1 MLSLTSESPQ
11 EPFIPA
17 KRSTPPYIH
26 CDLIMARLVEQ
37 INADIT
43 HLGQDICQEH
53 SVRLYAR
60 GGHFTKREL
69 IPIYFLLLTGTLE
82 NPDRYDNFLYELK
95 KDITKSGKPFA
106 FIDVPISVPDRFDLD
121 PIFSEVE
128 GDAAIISGL
137 CGRIE
142 IDNEE
147 RRFIAQTALGDML
160 TAVPADK
167 LNVGLSL
174 VERMNFISAAVG
186 SITDKIP
193 LIMYYGIPNAAD
205 TLFMCYAARCGF
217 DVLCISPDDTALDMF
232 EKCPFSDKLQKESLG
247 KTAAVRPFPK
257 APVKAKINTIAYNA
271 KKELDEMLYT
281 GSDTMFRS
289 NQFER
294 MNAAVLATTYDEID
308 LLWDEEAKYRTGFAV
323 KDDVVTVPVIFAKVE
338 GVPGG
343 DIKAYWE
350 LVKRM
355 LTPETYFQVKAVSLK
370 NLYISQSRIYARF
383 HRGKQLLIDE
393 LMRSPLNRYNFLPGH
408 LQRLIFEKA
417 QAMINDGML
426 LMDSEQEV
434 VDFSM
439 YVALNLNREIL
450 QLLQSYDFTKT
461 IPKVIIADPIEDPF
475 SKLQCTQTLMLSY
488 LGFDILVFCPTCY
501 RDLETHIS
509 EKAFETHTIGEPV
522 FGAPIRSV
530 PRMKIPT
537 KPRSHKKSFLF
548 KKLF

>member
-1 MLSLTSESPQ
+1 
-11 EPFIPA
+11 
-17 KRSTPPYIH
+17 
-26 CDLIMARLVEQ
+26 MARLVEQ

-69 IPIYFLLLTGTLE
+69 IPVYFLLLTGTLE

-95 KDITKSGKPFA
+95 SDITKSGKPFA
-106 FIDVPISVPDRFDLD
+106 FIDLPIAVPGRFDLD
-121 PIFSEVE
+121 PIFSGVE

-147 RRFIAQTALGDML
+147 RRFIAQTALGEML
-160 TAVPADK
+160 TAVPTDK

-186 SITDKIP
+186 TITDKIP
-193 LIMYYGIPNAAD
+193 LIMYYGIPNSED
-205 TLFMCYAARCGF
+205 TLFLCYAARCGF

-271 KKELDEMLYT
+271 QKELDEMLYT

>member
-1 MLSLTSESPQ
+1 
-11 EPFIPA
+11 
-17 KRSTPPYIH
+17 
-26 CDLIMARLVEQ
+26 MARLVEQ

-69 IPIYFLLLTGTLE
+69 IPVYFLLLTGTLE

-95 KDITKSGKPFA
+95 SDITKSGKPFA
-106 FIDVPISVPDRFDLD
+106 FIDVPIAVPGRFDLD
-121 PIFSEVE
+121 PIFSGVE

-147 RRFIAQTALGDML
+147 RRFIAQTALGEML
-160 TAVPADK
+160 TAVPTDK

-186 SITDKIP
+186 TITDKIP
-193 LIMYYGIPNAAD
+193 LIMYYGIPNSED
-205 TLFMCYAARCGF
+205 TLFLCYAARCGF

-271 KKELDEMLYT
+271 QKELDEMLYT

-308 LLWDEEAKYRTGFAV
+308 LLGDE
-323 KDDVVTVPVIFAKVE
+323 
-338 GVPGG
+338 
-343 DIKAYWE
+343 
-350 LVKRM
+350 
-355 LTPETYFQVKAVSLK
+355 
-370 NLYISQSRIYARF
+370 
-383 HRGKQLLIDE
+383 
-393 LMRSPLNRYNFLPGH
+393 
-408 LQRLIFEKA
+408 
-417 QAMINDGML
+417 
-426 LMDSEQEV
+426 
-434 VDFSM
+434 
-439 YVALNLNREIL
+439 
-450 QLLQSYDFTKT
+450 
-461 IPKVIIADPIEDPF
+461 
-475 SKLQCTQTLMLSY
+475 
-488 LGFDILVFCPTCY
+488 
-501 RDLETHIS
+501 
-509 EKAFETHTIGEPV
+509 
-522 FGAPIRSV
+522 
-530 PRMKIPT
+530 
-537 KPRSHKKSFLF
+537 
-548 KKLF
+548 